1 MNAKYAAQPLVTIYI
16 PTHNRSSLVKRA
28 IASVQNQ
35 TYTNLEIIICDD
47 GSSDNTQMVIAEM
60 KKRDGRIIYLRND
73 VPMGACYA
81 RNRCIAIAK
90 GEFITGLDDDDYFLH
105 SRIAN
110 FVTASQKLNKS
121 FLCANMIFKNRHIE
135 KKWKSYVGDITL
147 NMMGFKNWVGNQV
160 FIETRMMKNI
170 GGFDIN
176 FPAWQDYDLWYR
188 MIMQYGSCY
197 RIDDASY
204 VVNIEDDRPRITTGS
219 KAWQGYQK
227 FITTHKPSLSRQH
240 LNSLYF
246 QDKLNRKDEIN
257 LREFFY
263 HPSIDNFLILARHKV
278 RKLISIQKQSLK
290 VRL

>member
-1 MNAKYAAQPLVTIYI
+1 MSAKHAAQPLVTVYI

-35 TYTNLEIIICDD
+35 TYRNLEIIICDD
-47 GSSDNTQMVIAEM
+47 GSSDDTEVVIAKM
-60 KKRDGRIIYLRND
+60 KEQDSRIIYLKND
-73 VPMGACYA
+73 RPMGACHA

-90 GEFITGLDDDDYFLH
+90 GEFITGLDDDDYFLNT
-105 SRIAN
+105 RIAN
-110 FVTASQKLNKS
+110 FVTASQKLNKP
-121 FLCANMIFKNRHIE
+121 FLCANMIFKNRNIE

-160 FIETRMMKNI
+160 FIRTSMMKNI

-204 VVNIEDDRPRITTGS
+204 VVNIDDDRPRITTGS

-240 LNSLYF
+240 LKSLYF

-257 LREFFY
+257 FKEFFHY
-263 HPSIDNFLILARHKV
+263 PSIDNLLILTKHKV
-278 RKLISIQKQSLK
+278 RKLISNQQQ
-290 VRL
+290 